1 MKRKEIIRIKDEP
14 GKKLIRWK
22 NTGGSFH
29 FGGRIIKP
37 NQTFEADR
45 EDIPDAFMDTLIPL
59 DNIPEVV
66 DVSKQPAITKDNF
79 NLHHRGGGWYD
90 VVDKDGKAINE
101 KAMKRDEAQ
110 ELLENL

>member
-22 NTGGSFH
+22 NLSGSFR
-29 FGGRIIKP
+29 FGGHIIKP

-66 DVSKQPAITKDNF
+66 DVSKQPASESGFKLN
-79 NLHHRGGGWYD
+79 HRGGGWYD
-90 VVDKDGKAINE
+90 VVDKDGKPINE